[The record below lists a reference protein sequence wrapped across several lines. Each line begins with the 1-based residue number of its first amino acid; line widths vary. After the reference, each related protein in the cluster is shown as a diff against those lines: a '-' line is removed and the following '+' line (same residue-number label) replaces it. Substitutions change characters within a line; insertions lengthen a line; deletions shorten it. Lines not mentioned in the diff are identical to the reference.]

1 MKRIIFFTA
10 LVLIALSSTAS
21 AQEPPPAD
29 LVQRGIDAY
38 NNHDVAYFEKNL
50 AADAIWLDEDGHVIS
65 GKNSVLGF
73 IRRQITAASPRKL
86 TATNIRMGNTS
97 DAAWATFAYTIEAE
111 GQQRK
116 GLNTAV
122 FKKVG
127 NDWQI
132 VLVHGAVNA
141 AGHH

>member
-1 MKRIIFFTA
+1 MKKIIFGTAMMIGIFTA
-10 LVLIALSSTAS
+10 TAF
-21 AQEPPPAD
+21 AQGPPAD
-29 LVQRGIDAY
+29 LVQRGVDAY

-86 TATNIRMGNTS
+86 TVSNIRMGNTT
-97 DAAWATFAYTIEAE
+97 DAAWATFAYTVAAE
-111 GQQRK
+111 GQEKK
-116 GLNTAV
+116 GLNTTV

-141 AGHH
+141 PGHN